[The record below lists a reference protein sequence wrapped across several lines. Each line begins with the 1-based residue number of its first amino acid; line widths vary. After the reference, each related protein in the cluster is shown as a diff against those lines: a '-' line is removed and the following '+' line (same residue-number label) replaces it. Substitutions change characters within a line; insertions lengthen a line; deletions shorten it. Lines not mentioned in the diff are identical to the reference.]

1 MENEGYSFDEAHKI
15 IVDIWEEGDTSSEES
30 LKAIT
35 DIRTL
40 FKILKAHNVKI
51 AISTSDSREGTM
63 LTLKELRLE
72 KYVDHVVCGDDP
84 NIIPKPSPYSALTI
98 CRELGVSPS
107 DTVMVGDTAA
117 DVGMA
122 KAANLGWNVGVL
134 SGVGN
139 SSDLLPEA
147 EFVIHS
153 VKDILPLI
161 LPGTEWRQYY
171 RYAPSERILSEP
183 HHLEEEG
190 SRSQSVRE
198 NVTNEILRDD
208 VELVI
213 FDLHGTLLCTHT
225 RYLQWLDQLC
235 ERCVY
240 RFRNRSALVSGSEF
254 CSNDS
259 LKVSFKD
266 QLTVWCGT

>member
-1 MENEGYSFDEAHKI
+1 MENEGFSFDEAHKI
-15 IVDIWEEGDTSSEES
+15 IQDIWEEGDTSSEDS

-35 DIRTL
+35 DIRML
-40 FKILKAHNVKI
+40 FKILKANNVKI
-51 AISTSDSREGTM
+51 AISTSDSREGTE

-84 NIIPKPSPYSALTI
+84 NIIPKPNPYSALTI
-98 CRELGVSPS
+98 CRELGVSPQ

-117 DVGMA
+117 DVEMA

-171 RYAPSERILSEP
+171 QYTPSERILMEP

-190 SRSQSVRE
+190 SGNQRVRE
-198 NVTNEILRDD
+198 EVTNEILRDD

-225 RYLQWLDQLC
+225 RYIQWLEQLC
-235 ERCVY
+235 ER
-240 RFRNRSALVSGSEF
+240 
-254 CSNDS
+254 
-259 LKVSFKD
+259 
-266 QLTVWCGT
+266 